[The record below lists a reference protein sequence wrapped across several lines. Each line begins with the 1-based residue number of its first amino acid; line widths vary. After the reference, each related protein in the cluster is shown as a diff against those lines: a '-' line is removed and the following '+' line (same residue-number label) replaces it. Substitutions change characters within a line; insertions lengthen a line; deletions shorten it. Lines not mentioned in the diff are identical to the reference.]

1 MYRALLILFVF
12 FFFISN
18 VPLSFAKSDSLD
30 FSYFE
35 FSMLRTGITMPDKYS
50 LVDPVYHS
58 GFGIGSSSNVKIID
72 EIQIG
77 PVGKLC
83 LNLGRDLLIGF
94 TSGKMAVNSMPVIT
108 DTSFKYPAD
117 LKMPHDVNHLTGIL
131 DLYSLNVNAEYHLP
145 LLGDRALIGQ
155 FAVTFFNIGGTFS
168 YMKGGVFKDKFF
180 GVVNLLPFYIQP
192 SVKLKLRG
200 ATIGIGL
207 LINPYSFL
215 EYRFGPE
222 HFYAE
227 EEKGIKSNS
236 AQITKY
242 ALQIFL
248 RY

>member
-1 MYRALLILFVF
+1 MYRLFLILVALF
-12 FFFISN
+12 FLILN
-18 VPLSFAKSDSLD
+18 VPSSFAMGDSLD

-35 FSMLRTGITMPDKYS
+35 FSMLRTGITMPEKYK

-72 EIQIG
+72 EIEIG

-94 TSGKMAVNSMPVIT
+94 TSGKMAVNSTPVIT
-108 DTSFKYPAD
+108 DTSFKYPSD
-117 LKMPHDVNHLTGIL
+117 LKSPHDVNHLTGIL

-145 LLGDRALIGQ
+145 LLGERALIGQ
-155 FAVTFFNIGGTFS
+155 FAVTFFNIGGTIS
-168 YMKGGVFKDKFF
+168 YMKEGVFKDKFF

-192 SVKLKLRG
+192 SVKLKLKG

-227 EEKGIKSNS
+227 EEKGVKSSS

>member
-1 MYRALLILFVF
+1 MHRLLLILCV
-12 FFFISN
+12 
-18 VPLSFAKSDSLD
+18 SFLTSAPSALAMGDSLD

-35 FSMLRTGITMPDKYS
+35 FSMLRTGITMPEKYK
-50 LVDPVYHS
+50 LVDPVYHT

-72 EIQIG
+72 EIEVG

-94 TSGKMAVNSMPVIT
+94 TSGEMVVNSTPIIS
-108 DTSFKYPAD
+108 DTSFKYPSD
-117 LKMPHDVNHLTGIL
+117 LKTPHDVNHLTGIL

-145 LLGDRALIGQ
+145 LLGERALIGQ
-155 FAVTFFNIGGTFS
+155 FAVTFFNIGGTIS

-180 GVVNLLPFYIQP
+180 GVINLLPFYIQP
-192 SVKLKLRG
+192 SVKLKLKG

-207 LINPYSFL
+207 FINPYSFL

-222 HFYAE
+222 HFYADD
-227 EEKGIKSNS
+227 EKGVKSNS
-236 AQITKY
+236 TQITKY
-242 ALQIFL
+242 AVQIFL

>member
-1 MYRALLILFVF
+1 MYRLFLILFISF
-12 FFFISN
+12 TLISN
-18 VPLSFAKSDSLD
+18 VPSSYSMQDSLG

-35 FSMLRTGITMPDKYS
+35 FSMLRTAITMPDKYIS
-50 LVDPVYHS
+50 TEPLYLN

-72 EIQIG
+72 EIEIG
-77 PVGKLC
+77 PVGKLSI
-83 LNLGRDLLIGF
+83 NLGRDLLLGF
-94 TSGKMAVNSMPVIT
+94 TSGKMTVNSMPVIS

-117 LKMPHDVNHLTGIL
+117 LKSPHEVNHLTGIL
-131 DLYSLNVNAEYHLP
+131 DLYSLNVNSEYHLP
-145 LLGDRALIGQ
+145 LIGERALIGQ
-155 FAVTFFNIGGTFS
+155 FAVTFFNIGGTIS

-180 GVVNLLPFYIQP
+180 GVINLLPFYIQP
-192 SVKLKLRG
+192 SVKLKLKG
-200 ATIGIGL
+200 ATLGVGL

-222 HFYAE
+222 HFFAE

-242 ALQIFL
+242 ALQFFL